1 MNPDSQTNLTLE
13 QEITPSYVGRVKWFN
28 NKAGYGFITI
38 MSDTTSEPNQGS
50 DIFAHHTSI
59 NVVNEQYKYLVQGEY
74 VEFKIIHSTDSEHEY
89 QAGQITGIL
98 NGKLMC
104 ETIKDIK
111 TTKIQFRQ
119 NHNSQQL
126 DTQQMLSLP
135 VFNGG
140 VSYDDD
146 KEFTTVRRQRTR
158 NMNQGPPHTPRGNSQ
173 GGSIQRSN
181 SINVAPTPR
190 KSRSVPTTSR
200 RQSFFQQSV

>member
-1 MNPDSQTNLTLE
+1 MNPESQTNLTLE
-13 QEITPSYVGRVKWFN
+13 QEITPLCVGRVKWFN

-38 MSDTTSEPNQGS
+38 LSDKTSDPNQGS

-119 NHNSQQL
+119 NHNSPQL

-146 KEFTTVRRQRTR
+146 KEYTTVRRQRR
-158 NMNQGPPHTPRGNSQ
+158 NMNQGPPSTPRGNSVN
-173 GGSIQRSN
+173 IP
-181 SINVAPTPR
+181 ATPR
-190 KSRSVPTTSR
+190 KTRSAPTTSR